1 MMSAFGGVGKFLIL
15 AGGFLILF
23 GLLFIFWERI
33 PFLGKLPGDLM
44 IQRGSFR
51 LFIPVVTC
59 IIISLVLTILIN
71 IVLRLFR

>member
-1 MMSAFGGVGKFLIL
+1 MFAFSGVGKFLIL
-15 AGGFLILF
+15 AGVFLILF
-23 GLLFIFWERI
+23 GLLFISWERI
-33 PFLGKLPGDLM
+33 LFLGKLPGDFM

>member
-1 MMSAFGGVGKFLIL
+1 MFAFSGVGKFLII
-15 AGGFLILF
+15 AGVFLILF

>member
-1 MMSAFGGVGKFLIL
+1 MSAFGGVGKFLIL

-44 IQRGSFR
+44 IQKGSFR

>member
-1 MMSAFGGVGKFLIL
+1 MFAFSGVGKFLIL
-15 AGGFLILF
+15 AGVFLILF

-33 PFLGKLPGDLM
+33 PFLGKLPGDFM

>member
-1 MMSAFGGVGKFLIL
+1 MFAFSGVGKFLIL
-15 AGGFLILF
+15 AGVFLILF

-71 IVLRLFR
+71 IVLKLFR

>member
-1 MMSAFGGVGKFLIL
+1 MSAFGGVGKFLIL

>member
-1 MMSAFGGVGKFLIL
+1 MSAFGGVGKFLIL
-15 AGGFLILF
+15 AGVFLILF

-51 LFIPVVTC
+51 LLIPVVTC
-59 IIISLVLTILIN
+59 IIISFVLTILIN
-71 IVLRLFR
+71 ILLRLFR

>member
-1 MMSAFGGVGKFLIL
+1 MFAFSGVGKFLIL
-15 AGGFLILF
+15 AGVFLILF

-33 PFLGKLPGDLM
+33 PFLGKLLGDLM

-59 IIISLVLTILIN
+59 IVISLVLTILIN

>member
-1 MMSAFGGVGKFLIL
+1 MFAFSGVGKFLIL
-15 AGGFLILF
+15 AGVFLILF

>member
-1 MMSAFGGVGKFLIL
+1 MVAFSGVGKFLIL
-15 AGGFLILF
+15 AGVFLILF